1 MNLFLKRYLPHYKA
15 LFRLGVPIVVG
26 QIGTVV
32 LNFADTLMIGRYG
45 LMELA
50 AASFVNPMFILL
62 VVFSL
67 GFSLGLTPIVGG
79 MFGRGDKEG
88 IGLTLRNGLAAN
100 GVVALVLLAVSLLF
114 YFNIHRFG
122 QPAELLPYMRSYL
135 LANIVSLPFVC
146 LFNAFK
152 QFYDGI
158 TDTRTPMYVILGGN
172 IANIFGNW
180 VLIFGHFGLP
190 ALGLLGAG
198 LSTMVSRI
206 MMLAAFVLIFMT
218 RRRYR
223 PYLDAFLRGTSGG
236 ASFRRISGMG
246 LPVALQL
253 GMEASAFSLSAVLVG
268 WIGVTALAAHQVM
281 STVSQVF
288 YMVYSGMAAAVAVRV
303 SYFHGQ
309 GDLPSVR
316 ASAASGFH
324 VIMLIALMLS
334 SPVMLL
340 RESIGTLFTDSAE
353 VCSLVARIVVPVVV
367 YQFGDGLQYVYGN
380 SLRGISCVRPMIWIA
395 FFSYIV
401 VSLPLSWLLG
411 IRLGWGLP
419 GVWWAYPVCLFTAGL
434 LYRRRFFKEIG
445 R

>member
-1 MNLFLKRYLPHYKA
+1 MKKYLSHYKA
-15 LFRLGVPIVVG
+15 LISLGVPIVIG

-45 LMELA
+45 LNELA

-79 MFGRGDKEG
+79 MFGRGDKSG
-88 IGLTLRNGLAAN
+88 IGLMLRNGLAAN
-100 GVVALVLLAVSLLF
+100 GLVAFVLLVVALLF

-122 QPAELLPYMRSYL
+122 QPVELLPYMRSYL
-135 LANIVSLPFVC
+135 LVNIVSLPFVC

-172 IANIFGNW
+172 VANIFGNW
-180 VLIFGHFGLP
+180 LLIFGNLGMP
-190 ALGLLGAG
+190 ELGLFGAG
-198 LSTMVSRI
+198 VATMVSRI
-206 MMLAAFVLIFMT
+206 AMFAAFVIIFMT

-223 PYLDAFLRGTSGG
+223 SYRETFLSGSLSL
-236 ASFRRISGMG
+236 ATLRRIGGIS
-246 LPVALQL
+246 LPVALQI

-268 WIGVTALAAHQVM
+268 WIGVTALAAHQIM

-316 ASAASGFH
+316 ASVRAGFH
-324 VIMLIALMLS
+324 VIMLIALVFS
-334 SPVMLL
+334 SPVMLF
-340 RESIGTLFTDSAE
+340 RDSIGALFTDSRE
-353 VCSLVARIVVPVVV
+353 VCSLVAQIVIPVVV
-367 YQFGDGLQYVYGN
+367 YQFGDGLQYVFGN

-395 FFSYIV
+395 FLSYIV
-401 VSLPLSWLLG
+401 VSLPLSWFLG
-411 IRLGWGLP
+411 IYLGWGLP
-419 GVWWAYPVCLFTAGL
+419 GVWWAYPVCLFTAGC
-434 LYRRRFFKEIG
+434 LYRRRFFKEVG
-445 R
+445 H

>member
-1 MNLFLKRYLPHYKA
+1 MKKYLSHYKA
-15 LFRLGVPIVVG
+15 LISLGVPIVIG

-45 LMELA
+45 LNELA

-79 MFGRGDKEG
+79 MFGRGDKSG
-88 IGLTLRNGLAAN
+88 IGLMLRNGLAAN
-100 GVVALVLLAVSLLF
+100 GLVAFVLLVVSLLF

-122 QPAELLPYMRSYL
+122 QPVELLPYMRSYL
-135 LANIVSLPFVC
+135 LVNIVSLPFVC

-172 IANIFGNW
+172 VANIFGNW
-180 VLIFGHFGLP
+180 LLIFGNLGMP
-190 ALGLLGAG
+190 ELGLFGAG
-198 LSTMVSRI
+198 VATMVSRI
-206 MMLAAFVLIFMT
+206 AMFAAFVIIFMT

-223 PYLDAFLRGTSGG
+223 PYRETFLSGSLRLATLCHIG
-236 ASFRRISGMG
+236 GIS
-246 LPVALQL
+246 LPVALQI

-268 WIGVTALAAHQVM
+268 WIGVTALAAHQIM

-316 ASAASGFH
+316 ASVRAGFH
-324 VIMLIALMLS
+324 VIMLIALVFS
-334 SPVMLL
+334 SPVMLF
-340 RESIGTLFTDSAE
+340 RDSIGALFTDSRE
-353 VCSLVARIVVPVVV
+353 VCSLVAQIVIPVVV
-367 YQFGDGLQYVYGN
+367 YQFGDGLQYVFGN

-395 FFSYIV
+395 FLSYIV
-401 VSLPLSWLLG
+401 VSLPLSWFLG
-411 IRLGWGLP
+411 IYLGWGLP
-419 GVWWAYPVCLFTAGL
+419 GVWWAYPVCLFTAGC
-434 LYRRRFFKEIG
+434 LYRRRFFKEVG
-445 R
+445 H

>member
-1 MNLFLKRYLPHYKA
+1 MKKYLSHYKA
-15 LFRLGVPIVVG
+15 LISLGVPIVIG

-45 LMELA
+45 LNELA

-79 MFGRGDKEG
+79 MFGRGDKLG
-88 IGLTLRNGLAAN
+88 IGLMLRNGLAAN
-100 GVVALVLLAVSLLF
+100 GLVAFVLLVVALLF

-122 QPAELLPYMRSYL
+122 QPVELLPYMRSYL
-135 LANIVSLPFVC
+135 LVNIVSLPFVC

-172 IANIFGNW
+172 VANIFGNW
-180 VLIFGHFGLP
+180 LLIFGNLGMP
-190 ALGLLGAG
+190 ELGLFGAG
-198 LSTMVSRI
+198 VATMVSRI
-206 MMLAAFVLIFMT
+206 AMFAAFVIIFMT

-223 PYLDAFLRGTSGG
+223 PYRETFLSGSLRLATLRHIG
-236 ASFRRISGMG
+236 GIS
-246 LPVALQL
+246 LPVALQI

-268 WIGVTALAAHQVM
+268 WIGVTALAAHQIM

-316 ASAASGFH
+316 ASVRAGFH
-324 VIMLIALMLS
+324 VIMLIALVFS
-334 SPVMLL
+334 SPVMLF
-340 RESIGTLFTDSAE
+340 RDSIGALFTDSRE
-353 VCSLVARIVVPVVV
+353 VCSLVAQIVIPVVV
-367 YQFGDGLQYVYGN
+367 YQFGDGLQYVFGN

-395 FFSYIV
+395 FLSYIV
-401 VSLPLSWLLG
+401 VSLPLSWFLG
-411 IRLGWGLP
+411 IYLGWGLP
-419 GVWWAYPVCLFTAGL
+419 GVWWAYPVCLFTAGC
-434 LYRRRFFKEIG
+434 LYRRRFFKEVG
-445 R
+445 H

>member
-1 MNLFLKRYLPHYKA
+1 MKKYLSHYKA
-15 LFRLGVPIVVG
+15 LISLGVPIVIG

-45 LMELA
+45 LNELA

-79 MFGRGDKEG
+79 MFGRGDKSG
-88 IGLTLRNGLAAN
+88 IGLMLRNGLAAN
-100 GVVALVLLAVSLLF
+100 CLVAFVLLVVSLLF

-122 QPAELLPYMRSYL
+122 QPVELLPYMRSYL
-135 LANIVSLPFVC
+135 LVNIVSLPFVC

-172 IANIFGNW
+172 VANIFGNW
-180 VLIFGHFGLP
+180 LLIFGNLGMP
-190 ALGLLGAG
+190 ELGLFGAG
-198 LSTMVSRI
+198 VATMVSRI
-206 MMLAAFVLIFMT
+206 AMFAAFVIIFMT

-223 PYLDAFLRGTSGG
+223 PYRETFLSGSLRLATLCHIG
-236 ASFRRISGMG
+236 GIS
-246 LPVALQL
+246 LPVALQI

-268 WIGVTALAAHQVM
+268 WIGVTALAAHQIM

-309 GDLPSVR
+309 DDLPSVR
-316 ASAASGFH
+316 ASVRAGFH
-324 VIMLIALMLS
+324 VIMLIALVFS
-334 SPVMLL
+334 SPVMLF
-340 RESIGTLFTDSAE
+340 RDSIGALFTDSRE
-353 VCSLVARIVVPVVV
+353 VCSLVAQIVIPVVV
-367 YQFGDGLQYVYGN
+367 YQFGDGLQYVFGN

-395 FFSYIV
+395 FLSYIV
-401 VSLPLSWLLG
+401 VSLPLSWFLG
-411 IRLGWGLP
+411 IYLGWGLP
-419 GVWWAYPVCLFTAGL
+419 GVWWAYPVCLFTAGC
-434 LYRRRFFKEIG
+434 LYRRRFFKEVG
-445 R
+445 H

>member
-1 MNLFLKRYLPHYKA
+1 MKKYLSHYKA
-15 LFRLGVPIVVG
+15 LISLGVPIVIG

-45 LMELA
+45 LNELA

-79 MFGRGDKEG
+79 MFGRGDKSG
-88 IGLTLRNGLAAN
+88 IGLMLRNGLAAN
-100 GVVALVLLAVSLLF
+100 GLVAFVLLVVALLF

-122 QPAELLPYMRSYL
+122 QPVELLPYMRSYL
-135 LANIVSLPFVC
+135 LVNIVSLPFVC

-172 IANIFGNW
+172 VANIFGNW
-180 VLIFGHFGLP
+180 LLIFGNLGMP
-190 ALGLLGAG
+190 ELGLLGAG
-198 LSTMVSRI
+198 VATMVSRI
-206 MMLAAFVLIFMT
+206 AMFAAFVIIFMT

-223 PYLDAFLRGTSGG
+223 SYRETFLSGSLRLATLRHIG
-236 ASFRRISGMG
+236 GIS
-246 LPVALQL
+246 LPVALQI

-268 WIGVTALAAHQVM
+268 WIGVTALAAHQIM

-316 ASAASGFH
+316 ASVRAGFH
-324 VIMLIALMLS
+324 VIMLIALVFS
-334 SPVMLL
+334 SPVMLF
-340 RESIGTLFTDSAE
+340 RDSIGALFTDSRE
-353 VCSLVARIVVPVVV
+353 VCSLVAQIVIPVVV
-367 YQFGDGLQYVYGN
+367 YQFGDGLQYVFGN

-395 FFSYIV
+395 FLSYIV
-401 VSLPLSWLLG
+401 VSLPLSWFLG
-411 IRLGWGLP
+411 IYLGWGLP
-419 GVWWAYPVCLFTAGL
+419 GVWWAYPVCLFTAGC
-434 LYRRRFFKEIG
+434 LYRRRFFKEVG
-445 R
+445 H

>member
-1 MNLFLKRYLPHYKA
+1 MKKYLSHYKA
-15 LFRLGVPIVVG
+15 LISLGVPIVIG

-45 LMELA
+45 LNELA

-79 MFGRGDKEG
+79 MFGRGDKSG
-88 IGLTLRNGLAAN
+88 IGLMLRNGLAAN
-100 GVVALVLLAVSLLF
+100 GLVAFVLLVVALLF

-122 QPAELLPYMRSYL
+122 QPVELLPYMRSYL
-135 LANIVSLPFVC
+135 LVNIVSLPFVC

-172 IANIFGNW
+172 VANIFGNW
-180 VLIFGHFGLP
+180 LLIFGNLGMP
-190 ALGLLGAG
+190 ELGLFGAG
-198 LSTMVSRI
+198 VATMVSRI
-206 MMLAAFVLIFMT
+206 AMFAAFVIIFMT

-223 PYLDAFLRGTSGG
+223 SYRETFLSGSLRLATLRHIG
-236 ASFRRISGMG
+236 GIS
-246 LPVALQL
+246 LPVALQI

-268 WIGVTALAAHQVM
+268 WIGVTALAAHQIM

-316 ASAASGFH
+316 ASVRAGFH
-324 VIMLIALMLS
+324 VIMLIALVFS
-334 SPVMLL
+334 SPVMLF
-340 RESIGTLFTDSAE
+340 RDSIGALFTDSRE
-353 VCSLVARIVVPVVV
+353 VCSLVAQIVIPVVV
-367 YQFGDGLQYVYGN
+367 YQL
-380 SLRGISCVRPMIWIA
+380 SLIHI
-395 FFSYIV
+395 
-401 VSLPLSWLLG
+401 
-411 IRLGWGLP
+411 
-419 GVWWAYPVCLFTAGL
+419 
-434 LYRRRFFKEIG
+434 
-445 R
+445 